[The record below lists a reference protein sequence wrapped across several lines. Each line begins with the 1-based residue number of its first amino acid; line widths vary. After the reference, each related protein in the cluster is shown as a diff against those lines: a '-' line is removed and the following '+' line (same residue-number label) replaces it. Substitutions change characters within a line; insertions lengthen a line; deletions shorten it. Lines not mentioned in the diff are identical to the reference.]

1 MAFANKWVE
10 ELGVQA
16 RNFNAIT
23 AAAAV
28 FIPSL
33 GSITV
38 ITIGVIAFATAA
50 SRSPVVVCWAV
61 LVKASAFAL
70 FSVPVVSVS
79 EALLWGAFPF
89 ASI

>member
-1 MAFANKWVE
+1 MAFTNKWVE

-28 FIPSL
+28 YIPSL
-33 GSITV
+33 GSTTLIFIV
-38 ITIGVIAFATAA
+38 VIAFATAA

-61 LVKASAFAL
+61 LVKA
-70 FSVPVVSVS
+70 
-79 EALLWGAFPF
+79 
-89 ASI
+89 